1 MVPATNLISSA
12 NPLTHALIL
21 QFLESNKYK
30 NTLAEFRKEANEII
44 ENNPKLFDE
53 LPSKPLTAIVQD
65 YIMEEMR
72 NDVEKIDLE
81 NSKIDDDL
89 YTPGTTIY
97 PRYICE
103 TFSQIH
109 STNILTVRTQNI
121 QFTNYN
127 DNDYESISI
136 PMIITGSADKSIK
149 FTSLLTGDIYNVCDV
164 HKGGVLAIDFHPI
177 YTTMMLS
184 ASMDGSVTLIDA
196 STMEVKQM
204 FNDHNKFVVRA
215 KFSPDGS
222 MFFTAS
228 YDHTLNIY
236 SIRGSSTPRLF
247 SPHVVNSSIQTS
259 PLMPTTPPTP
269 LTPSTPLPIYS
280 KIHTITFDSNIE
292 SLCILPN
299 SSYLIVGIR
308 DSNYLHYVNLQQ
320 HTNSKTQNF
329 EITKHNMNANGD
341 DWVSFTAMDI
351 IASPNNGG
359 KYLLVATDDENGRII
374 MFKTFNTTNCG
385 IGDQQNEINK
395 NEGITSS
402 TLIQLANFYDIPSP
416 ESSPISSSPTI
427 PSIAISRKFTNPRLL
442 WHSSGKYF
450 YACGID
456 AYPRVYSIES
466 KRLIEKL
473 KGHVN
478 NNGDSKISNSESD
491 NDKLCGHSDVVRGMW
506 YDEERDLLITCG
518 FDKCVKIWGSDELCR
533 ELMKDLKEEG
543 EKKRIQGLFVRRNT
557 II

>member
-1 MVPATNLISSA
+1 MMLPATNLITRVNS
-12 NPLTHALIL
+12 LTHALIL

-53 LPSKPLTAIVQD
+53 LPLTAIVQN
-65 YIMEEMR
+65 YIMEEMK
-72 NDVEKIDLE
+72 NDIEKIDLE
-81 NSKIDDDL
+81 NCKIDDDL

-97 PRYICE
+97 PSYICE

-109 STNILTVRTQNI
+109 STTILTVRTQNI
-121 QFTNYN
+121 QLTNYN
-127 DNDYESISI
+127 DNDYESIQI

-184 ASMDGSVTLIDA
+184 ASMEGSVMLINA
-196 STMEVKQM
+196 STMEVKQI
-204 FNDHNKFVVRA
+204 FKDHNKYVVRA

-222 MFFTAS
+222 MLFTAS
-228 YDHTLNIY
+228 YDYTLNIY
-236 SIRGSSTPRLF
+236 KFCGSSTPRLF
-247 SPHVVNSSIQTS
+247 SPHIVNSSIPTS
-259 PLMPTTPPTP
+259 PLMPTTPSTL

-280 KIHTITFDSNIE
+280 KIHTIIFESNIE

-299 SSYLIVGIR
+299 SSYLIVEIR
-308 DSNYLHYVNLQQ
+308 DSNYLHYVNLQ

-329 EITKHNMNANGD
+329 EITKHNMNANGGD
-341 DWVSFTAMDI
+341 RVSFTAMDI
-351 IASPNNGG
+351 VASPNNGG

-374 MFKTFNTTNCG
+374 MFKTFNTN
-385 IGDQQNEINK
+385 DINK
-395 NEGITSS
+395 NK
-402 TLIQLANFYDIPSP
+402 DI
-416 ESSPISSSPTI
+416 
-427 PSIAISRKFTNPRLL
+427 ALL

-466 KRLIEKL
+466 KRLVDKL
-473 KGHVN
+473 KGHVK

-491 NDKLCGHSDVVRGMW
+491 NDKLSGHSDVVRKMW

-518 FDKCVKIWGSDELCR
+518 FDKCVKI
-533 ELMKDLKEEG
+533 
-543 EKKRIQGLFVRRNT
+543 
-557 II
+557 

>member
-1 MVPATNLISSA
+1 MVPASNLISSA
-12 NPLTHALIL
+12 NPLTHALVL
-21 QFLESNKYK
+21 QFLESNNYK

-65 YIMEEMR
+65 YILEEVR
-72 NDVEKIDLE
+72 NEVEKLDLVK
-81 NSKIDDDL
+81 SKIDDDL
-89 YTPGTTIY
+89 YTPETTIY

-109 STNILTVRTQNI
+109 SSNILTVRTQNI
-121 QFTNYN
+121 LLTNYN
-127 DNDYESISI
+127 DNDFETVSI

-149 FTSLLTGDIYNVCDV
+149 FTSLLTGDIHNVCDV

-177 YTTMMLS
+177 YTNVMLS
-184 ASMDGSVTLIDA
+184 ASMDGSVALIDS

-204 FNDHNKFVVRA
+204 FKDHNKSVVRA
-215 KFSPDGS
+215 KFSPDGA

-236 SIRGSSTPRLF
+236 SLGSSSTPT
-247 SPHVVNSSIQTS
+247 Q
-259 PLMPTTPPTP
+259 
-269 LTPSTPLPIYS
+269 
-280 KIHTITFDSNIE
+280 
-292 SLCILPN
+292 SLCILPD

-308 DSNYLHYVNLQQ
+308 DSNYLHYVNLQN
-320 HTNSKTQNF
+320 TKSKPQYFHYF

-374 MFKTFNTTNCG
+374 MFKTFNTTNY
-385 IGDQQNEINK
+385 D
-395 NEGITSS
+395 EGVTSS

-416 ESSPISSSPTI
+416 ESSPISSSPSI
-427 PSIAISRKFTNPRLL
+427 PVATDFSRKFTNPRLL

-450 YACGID
+450 YACGVD

-466 KRLIEKL
+466 KRLVEKL
-473 KGHVN
+473 KGHACN
-478 NNGDSKISNSESD
+478 NDDSKMCNSESD
-491 NDKLCGHSDVVRGMW
+491 NDKLSGHSDVVRGMW

-518 FDKCVKIWGSDELCR
+518 FDKSVKIWGSDELCR
-533 ELMKDLKEEG
+533 ELMKDLKEGG
-543 EKKRIQGLFVRRNT
+543 EQKRILFMRRNT
-557 II
+557 IV

>member
-1 MVPATNLISSA
+1 MVPATILISSA

-72 NDVEKIDLE
+72 ND
-81 NSKIDDDL
+81 IDDDL

-149 FTSLLTGDIYNVCDV
+149 FTSLLTGDIYNVFDV

-299 SSYLIVGIR
+299 SSYLIVGI
-308 DSNYLHYVNLQQ
+308 
-320 HTNSKTQNF
+320 
-329 EITKHNMNANGD
+329 
-341 DWVSFTAMDI
+341 
-351 IASPNNGG
+351 
-359 KYLLVATDDENGRII
+359 
-374 MFKTFNTTNCG
+374 
-385 IGDQQNEINK
+385 
-395 NEGITSS
+395 
-402 TLIQLANFYDIPSP
+402 
-416 ESSPISSSPTI
+416 
-427 PSIAISRKFTNPRLL
+427 
-442 WHSSGKYF
+442 
-450 YACGID
+450 
-456 AYPRVYSIES
+456 
-466 KRLIEKL
+466 
-473 KGHVN
+473 
-478 NNGDSKISNSESD
+478 
-491 NDKLCGHSDVVRGMW
+491 
-506 YDEERDLLITCG
+506 
-518 FDKCVKIWGSDELCR
+518 
-533 ELMKDLKEEG
+533 
-543 EKKRIQGLFVRRNT
+543 
-557 II
+557 